1 MKQLKAV
8 DLPRRIGNLEVLFLM
23 WLRNG
28 CINTVKLNY
37 FPPSTLTVSHR
48 PYVWE
53 SALIWKKKIFCM
65 IKNINSLTKNIQLF
79 FLEYGPQNIQLFF
92 LEYGPSRKNLQSL
105 TLWSSEFCSRTL
117 SNFSVFF
124 LVDQRQ

>member
-1 MKQLKAV
+1 MKQLKTV
-8 DLPRRIGNLEVLFLM
+8 DLPRWIGNLEVSFLM

-28 CINTVKLNY
+28 CINTVKLNT

-79 FLEYGPQNIQLFF
+79 FLEYGPSRKKLAKPYIMKFEILQLDSFKFFCFLFTRPTSIISNNWIFF
-92 LEYGPSRKNLQSL
+92 L
-105 TLWSSEFCSRTL
+105 
-117 SNFSVFF
+117 
-124 LVDQRQ
+124 